1 MSKPPLVSRR
11 RIDGLKQLAY
21 DCGLTNDNAKSFGK
35 LSKTSTW
42 EALLEF
48 HNLEYERVD
57 RISHNNV
64 ASAVDKPVG
73 DKPVDTVDT
82 VGTTDWTNDGSFPVC
97 NFSQNSIN
105 FLDWVDISQFVALA
119 LATVGLFVLV
129 ISLLPS
135 INPFN
140 LCPVRININTQ
151 LGTTK

>member
-1 MSKPPLVSRR
+1 MVSRR

-21 DCGLTNDNAKSFGK
+21 DCGLTNNNAKSFGK

-64 ASAVDKPVG
+64 ASAVD
-73 DKPVDTVDT
+73 TVD
-82 VGTTDWTNDGSFPVC
+82 TTDWTNDGSFPVC

-140 LCPVRININTQ
+140 LCPVRININIQ
-151 LGTTK
+151 SGATK

>member
-1 MSKPPLVSRR
+1 MVSRR

-42 EALLEF
+42 EALLNS
-48 HNLEYERVD
+48 HGLEYERA
-57 RISHNNV
+57 SENCNNNV
-64 ASAVDKPVG
+64 ASAVE
-73 DKPVDTVDT
+73 
-82 VGTTDWTNDGSFPVC
+82 TTDWTNDGSFPVC
-97 NFSQNSIN
+97 NFTQNSIN

-119 LATVGLFVLV
+119 LATVGLLVLV

-140 LCPVRININTQ
+140 LCPVRININIQ
-151 LGTTK
+151 SGTTK

>member
-1 MSKPPLVSRR
+1 MSKPPMVSRR

-42 EALLEF
+42 EALLNS
-48 HNLEYERVD
+48 HGLEYERA
-57 RISHNNV
+57 SENCNNNV
-64 ASAVDKPVG
+64 ASAVDR
-73 DKPVDTVDT
+73 
-82 VGTTDWTNDGSFPVC
+82 TDWTIDGLPVC
-97 NFSQNSIN
+97 DYSRSNIN

-119 LATVGLFVLV
+119 LATVGLLVLV

-140 LCPVRININTQ
+140 LCPVRININIQ
-151 LGTTK
+151 SGATK